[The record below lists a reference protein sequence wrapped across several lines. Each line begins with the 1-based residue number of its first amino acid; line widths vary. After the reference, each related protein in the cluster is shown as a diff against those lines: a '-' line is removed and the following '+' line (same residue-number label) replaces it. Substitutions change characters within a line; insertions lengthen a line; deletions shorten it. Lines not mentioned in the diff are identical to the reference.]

1 MCAPADHKKVVMKD
15 AESYFPEPSERVG
28 GKISNAWAWHQV
40 RARATTQT
48 RPGAAGAR
56 VGTRLS
62 LRRCMHAPSA

>member
-40 RARATTQT
+40 RARQ
-48 RPGAAGAR
+48 PGPEQPEHGSELVSRCAAA
-56 VGTRLS
+56 
-62 LRRCMHAPSA
+62 CPSA